1 MRIHGII
8 ARNYKGFSELEIDLQ
23 GKSTVFFGINGV
35 GKTSLLALINYL
47 FRPWCYRLNPSQ
59 GKAFGTL
66 TDELVHFNQSEM
78 AMAVYVEDH
87 QKKYTLSRR
96 YFTSRPGVKARSVP
110 SAEDYAALVSDTSK
124 MVEQNAN
131 LPVFVSYGT
140 NRSVLQIP
148 LRIRQKHVFTQFTAL
163 ERAVENAI
171 DFKTFFEWFRDQE
184 DLENEYIRDHG
195 DNTYRDKSL
204 ECVRMAVEA
213 MLDQVS
219 GLRIKRNPPRMVVDK
234 NGEELTVDYLSDGEK
249 CTLALFGDLARRL
262 AIANPHLVN
271 PLEGEGI
278 VLIDEIELHM
288 HPTWQRKVL
297 AVLKRVFPHVQFI
310 VTTHSPQ
317 VLGELNNEYLIYHI
331 ENTEK
336 DEQILSRLHRM
347 DGFDSNYI
355 LENYMDTPS
364 VNIGF
369 QKKVRDTYQLI
380 EEEHFSDAEKAI
392 QEIAEITELNH
403 AEVIRLEGALKRG
416 KYLYE

>member
-1 MRIHGII
+1 
-8 ARNYKGFSELEIDLQ
+8 
-23 GKSTVFFGINGV
+23 
-35 GKTSLLALINYL
+35 
-47 FRPWCYRLNPSQ
+47 
-59 GKAFGTL
+59 
-66 TDELVHFNQSEM
+66 
-78 AMAVYVEDH
+78 
-87 QKKYTLSRR
+87 
-96 YFTSRPGVKARSVP
+96 
-110 SAEDYAALVSDTSK
+110 
-124 MVEQNAN
+124 
-131 LPVFVSYGT
+131 
-140 NRSVLQIP
+140 
-148 LRIRQKHVFTQFTAL
+148 
-163 ERAVENAI
+163 
-171 DFKTFFEWFRDQE
+171 
-184 DLENEYIRDHG
+184 
-195 DNTYRDKSL
+195 
-204 ECVRMAVEA
+204 
-213 MLDQVS
+213 
-219 GLRIKRNPPRMVVDK
+219 
-234 NGEELTVDYLSDGEK
+234 
-249 CTLALFGDLARRL
+249 
-262 AIANPHLVN
+262 
-271 PLEGEGI
+271 
-278 VLIDEIELHM
+278 M

-416 KYLYE
+416 KYLYEKHHKN